1 MILKKLKITS
11 VFAVVMILTFTLAAC
26 DNGNGVVEEIESEP
40 EIVEIEDSNLET
52 AVREE
57 IDYEEG
63 QINKEL
69 IKDISH
75 LETNTGGIKSLK
87 GLEYFE
93 SLEWLDIN
101 QGDLGPNEISD
112 LSPLFELEKLY
123 SLVIDDNDGFNDLNQ
138 LKELENLERFLI
150 THNHDI
156 EDFSPL
162 AELTNLTYLNLGNT
176 GMNNE
181 DLEYISDLTDLE
193 ELFFW
198 DNNITDISAIQNLI
212 NLRRLSY
219 SHFGNQDRN
228 EIKDISP
235 LENLINLER
244 LFVQGA
250 GNIQDFSPLAGLN
263 ILLTLNISDTGF
275 KDEDTEYLKDL
286 ENIEILGFY
295 NNYVT
300 DISFLENLNNLNLL
314 SFADN
319 EVEDIS
325 PLLNI
330 ENWEEGDE
338 IWMSGNNFDLD
349 DQNIKDIIEKLKEK
363 GVTVNYQE

>member
-112 LSPLFELEKLY
+112 LSPLIDLEKLY

-176 GMNNE
+176 GMNN
-181 DLEYISDLTDLE
+181 
-193 ELFFW
+193 
-198 DNNITDISAIQNLI
+198 
-212 NLRRLSY
+212 
-219 SHFGNQDRN
+219 
-228 EIKDISP
+228 
-235 LENLINLER
+235 
-244 LFVQGA
+244 
-250 GNIQDFSPLAGLN
+250 
-263 ILLTLNISDTGF
+263 
-275 KDEDTEYLKDL
+275 
-286 ENIEILGFY
+286 
-295 NNYVT
+295 
-300 DISFLENLNNLNLL
+300 
-314 SFADN
+314 
-319 EVEDIS
+319 
-325 PLLNI
+325 
-330 ENWEEGDE
+330 
-338 IWMSGNNFDLD
+338 
-349 DQNIKDIIEKLKEK
+349 
-363 GVTVNYQE
+363 